1 MADRAVSSLDRE
13 RVQRVLRATLYEGY
27 ALYPYRADALKNRRR
42 FMFGTLHPAVAGSAE
57 PTMATT
63 ECLVR
68 GDARTGLE
76 SRVRGLQPIERLADD
91 GVWDEVAEREI
102 ALPARPL
109 GALAQEPESTSV
121 EWPGGEETEGGVV
134 RRRHRVH
141 VQVTRRAAV
150 LGDGLFRVSVSVH
163 NVTTLPAHGRP
174 EDARLAVLASVHTL
188 LGVAGGRF
196 VSLLDPPA
204 EVREAAAACANIG
217 TWPVLVGEPGEN
229 DAMLSAPIILYDH
242 PAVAPESA
250 GDLFDLTEIDELLTL
265 RIRTLTD
272 AEREAARGADARVR
286 DVLDRAATLDAE
298 SLARLHGRHRVL
310 GMVQEG
316 GRDGRDG
323 APTRALRAGQ
333 RVRLRPRRRADVLD
347 LALAGRTAMID
358 RIERDLDGR
367 VFVVVTVDDDPG
379 RDLGARGAL
388 AHGFFF
394 APDEV
399 EPLP

>member
-217 TWPVLVGEPGEN
+217 TWPVLVGEPGED

-250 GDLFDLTEIDELLTL
+250 GASS
-265 RIRTLTD
+265 TD
-272 AEREAARGADARVR
+272 TSMPAPAMPSVRPRAAPMRACATCSIARRRWTPRASRACTAGIACLGSSRKVVGTVATARRRARCARVS
-286 DVLDRAATLDAE
+286 VCG
-298 SLARLHGRHRVL
+298 SGHG
-310 GMVQEG
+310 
-316 GRDGRDG
+316 G
-323 APTRALRAGQ
+323 APTCSTWRSR
-333 RVRLRPRRRADVLD
+333 
-347 LALAGRTAMID
+347 
-358 RIERDLDGR
+358 
-367 VFVVVTVDDDPG
+367 
-379 RDLGARGAL
+379 GARR
-388 AHGFFF
+388 
-394 APDEV
+394 
-399 EPLP
+399 